1 MNLFGDLRTTYG
13 QETVKKVRDL
23 ESLGKKIA
31 RHRNHLVFTLR
42 CKDLHITPRSLQ
54 LKCPINTTK
63 ARNIVEKARQQLVRE
78 RIRVINNKLDSYKE
92 EKSRTENEL
101 FTRLPQD
108 SDIAK
113 HVTDHVTKK
122 SESEFC
128 KTKCRHARK
137 LDRLQQH
144 YVPIQRRNTPDNV
157 ELGGE
162 QLKKWVIN
170 LSKHKLT
177 KPQES
182 ILAKGLNFAPSPSKL
197 PYEDYIIATELAC
210 RKLNNNNEATV
221 LRSEMAGALRS
232 SKPPKSNIKK
242 DRQSMS
248 SKMKNQCLFFQLT
261 KVKLVSLWM
270 FMNMRRNYLMLN
282 DKRTYETLPSDPT
295 QRYKRELV
303 AILSILKKDGKIN
316 RSQYDL
322 LFPTAENI
330 PRIYG
335 TPKIHKPGNKVRPI
349 VDYTG
354 TIAYQT
360 SRALADILSPLVG
373 GTDHHVQNS
382 KHLAEGLAEVMIE
395 EEEIFNSH
403 DVVSLFT
410 NTPIEQ
416 SLQVIKSRLENDTT
430 LKERTLLSVD
440 EVLELLQFVLTTT
453 YFLFRGTIV

>member
-1 MNLFGDLRTTYG
+1 MN

-92 EKSRTENEL
+92 KKSRTENEL

-144 YVPIQRRNTPDNV
+144 YVPIQSRNTPDNV

-232 SKPPKSNIKK
+232 SKPPKSNITREE
-242 DRQSMS
+242 RQAINEL
-248 SKMKNQCLFFQLT
+248 KNEKSVLVLPAD
-261 KVKLVSLWM
+261 KGKASVIMDVHEYEEKLSE
-270 FMNMRRNYLMLN
+270 MLN

-303 AILSILKKDGKIN
+303 AILSRLKKDGKIN
-316 RSQYDL
+316 RTQYDL

-373 GTDHHVQNS
+373 GTEHHVQNS

-416 SLQVIKSRLENDTT
+416 SLQVIIIATR
-430 LKERTLLSVD
+430 LKEHQKETM
-440 EVLELLQFVLTTT
+440 
-453 YFLFRGTIV
+453 RGQQTK